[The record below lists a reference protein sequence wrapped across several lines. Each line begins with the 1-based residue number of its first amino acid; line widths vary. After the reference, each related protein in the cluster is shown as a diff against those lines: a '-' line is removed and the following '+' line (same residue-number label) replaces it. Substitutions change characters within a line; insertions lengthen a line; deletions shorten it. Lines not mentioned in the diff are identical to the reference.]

1 MAEDNTPLIAA
12 ISAEPLRRKRLEKFV
27 ERLLSE
33 EYDSKAMDAVFPEA
47 SGRGLPTDS
56 AIFYY
61 PGIDEG
67 IFVFG
72 PISVQD
78 MLDQFFKETLPGILP
93 ETAEFKKLPSR
104 KLADRA
110 LSAGMVVLFGEG
122 GRLNQVMAKSSRVR
136 LPDGGSSAEDVFD
149 SAEERLVYMPAPGTV
164 DSSTIPIGEIVPQL
178 KWLASA
184 K

>member
-12 ISAEPLRRKRLEKFV
+12 ISAEPLRRKRLEKVV
-27 ERLLSE
+27 EQLLSE
-33 EYDSKAMDAVFPEA
+33 EYDQSAMDAVYPEA

-61 PGIDEG
+61 PGIEDG

-72 PISVQD
+72 PISVKD
-78 MLDQFFKETLPGILP
+78 MLDQFFKETLPGIQP
-93 ETAEFKKLPSR
+93 EAAEFKNLPSK
-104 KLADRA
+104 KLADKA
-110 LSAGMVVLFGEG
+110 LAAGMVVLFGED
-122 GRLNQVMAKSSRVR
+122 GRLNQIMAKVARVR
-136 LPDGGSSAEDVFD
+136 LPDGGSAAEDVFD
-149 SAEERLVYMPAPGTV
+149 SAEERLVYMPTPGSV